1 MLVRSVSGKLFILV
15 KGNCDNTVTYTKH
28 SFDTINSITYIM
40 RLRLTYMLRKTKNTS
55 RRAIAR
61 VFATALSCV
70 LLISLLPVQKH
81 FLADE
86 APMGTVIVDSANVRD
101 NPGTVNTTVIDV
113 VRNGTRV
120 TLGDVVT
127 ITDDPSGSNVWCKIS
142 YTKEDGSTVSGY
154 VVDSFLSKDADI
166 NADPDFETEIASF
179 PESYKTYLRAIHKTH
194 PNWHFT
200 PVQTLKDFAST
211 VSSESRLGVSL
222 IENSVND
229 AWKSTEPGAYDW
241 NTGTFTPYD
250 GSTWVNAS
258 EAVVKY
264 YLDPRNM
271 LTEEYIFQFLNLTYD
286 PAYQTI
292 DSVKSM
298 LVGTFMQDK
307 QIDCWDGTICG
318 YEDCFMDAAESCR
331 ANPVFLAAKVLQEV
345 SANGSNSTGGN
356 YYSDYYKRQYTDLY
370 NFFNVGASS
379 GQDPVAKG
387 LAFARDGWKNP
398 DGSTNQEKNDTYYL
412 PWVTPY
418 VSIRGGA
425 KFIANA
431 YINIGQNSIYL
442 MKFNVNPTDA
452 SQFGNHQYMTN
463 IRGAASEGKK
473 MYNAYAKAG
482 ILDTSIVFAIPVY
495 SGLPESACLIPR
507 ESGNPNCYLREIT
520 VDGYV
525 LTPAFDAAGTEYSLV
540 VPASCTSV
548 HVNAIPASDKASVSG
563 AGDITLGDGVNTIQI
578 NCTAENGS
586 SKVYTLDIARNTDSF
601 DSYFTTTIGCE
612 GNFFGG
618 VEPGTTVGDVKSRF
632 TLAEGYQLT
641 YVNMNGQSK
650 DDSPAVCSGDLIEIA
665 DSNGKK
671 VYIGVIFIRGDAN
684 CDGKISAADLTLICR
699 YILGEGSISEAGK
712 YAADANKDG
721 NISAADLTKICK
733 HILQELTLEQ

>member
-1 MLVRSVSGKLFILV
+1 
-15 KGNCDNTVTYTKH
+15 
-28 SFDTINSITYIM
+28 
-40 RLRLTYMLRKTKNTS
+40 MLRKTKNTS

-61 VFATALSCV
+61 AFATALSCV

-179 PESYKTYLRAIHKTH
+179 PESYKTYLRALHKTH
-194 PNWHFT
+194 PTWHFR
-200 PVQTLKDFAST
+200 PIQALKDFDST
-211 VSSESRLGVSL
+211 VAVQSRLGVSL

-250 GSTWVNAS
+250 GQSWVNAS
-258 EAVVKY
+258 KAVVMY
-264 YLDPRNM
+264 YLDTRNM
-271 LTEEYIFQFLNLTYD
+271 LSEDMVFQFLDLSYD
-286 PAYQTI
+286 SKYQTI
-292 DSVKSM
+292 DSVKGM
-298 LVGTFMQDK
+298 LNGTFMQDQ
-307 QIDCWDGTICG
+307 QIADFEGNPLS
-318 YEDCFMDAAESCR
+318 YEQAFINAAEVYN

-345 SANGSNSTGGN
+345 SANGSNSTSGN
-356 YYSDYYKRQYTDLY
+356 YYSSYYKKQYTDLY
-370 NFFNVGASS
+370 NFFNIGASS

-387 LAFARDGWKNP
+387 LAFARDGYINP
-398 DGSTNQEKNDTYYL
+398 DGSTNAEKNAEYHL
-412 PWVTPY
+412 PWSSQYRAVM
-418 VSIRGGA
+418 GGS
-425 KFIANA
+425 KWIAHV
-431 YINIGQNSIYL
+431 YLNIGQNSIYL
-442 MKFNVNPTDA
+442 MKFNVIPTDG

-463 IRGAASEGKK
+463 IRGAASEGRK

-482 ILDTSIVFAIPVY
+482 ILDTELTFAIPVY
-495 SGLPESACLIPR
+495 SGMPESACLLPR

-586 SKVYTLDIARNTDSF
+586 SKVYTLDIARNTDAF
-601 DSYFTTTIGCE
+601 DSYFTTTIGTE
-612 GNFFGG
+612 SNFFGG

-650 DDSPAVCSGDLIEIA
+650 DDSTAVCSGDLIEIA
-665 DSNGKK
+665 DANGKK
-671 VYIGVIFIRGDAN
+671 IYIGVIFIRGDAN

-699 YILGEGSISEAGK
+699 YILGEGSISEAGGH
-712 YAADANKDG
+712 AADANRDG